1 MKQEAKNVVKWTKNA
16 KVERAMAKHE
26 NENEK
31 RAKKWK
37 KNGKGL
43 KKQDY
48 YDDIRNSRIGGETA
62 QEEEDDGRRAKTS
75 T

>member
-1 MKQEAKNVVKWTKNA
+1 MKQEAQNDVKWTKNA
-16 KVERAMAKHE
+16 KVERAIANHE
-26 NENEK
+26 NENVK
-31 RAKKWK
+31 KAKKWK

-62 QEEEDDGRRAKTS
+62 QQDDGRRAKTS

>member
-1 MKQEAKNVVKWTKNA
+1 MKEEAKNDVKWTKYA
-16 KVERAMAKHE
+16 KVERAIAKHE

-31 RAKKWK
+31 KAKKWK

-62 QEEEDDGRRAKTS
+62 QEEDDGRRAKTS